1 MLTIE
6 IVSFLKGTTLFGHVP
21 DAVLAAVAQVVTL
34 VELPAQRQFINE
46 GEMAGELYI
55 IVEGAVRVQK
65 RGKAVIDL
73 HPGAMV
79 GELAVLDPAPRSA
92 DVVTLQ
98 PTLLLQLEKEALR
111 EVMADRPE
119 ISSGIIQ
126 SLSRRIREQGDLM
139 TA

>member
-1 MLTIE
+1 
-6 IVSFLKGTTLFGHVP
+6 
-21 DAVLAAVAQVVTL
+21 
-34 VELPAQRQFINE
+34 
-46 GEMAGELYI
+46 MAGELYI

-65 RGKAVIDL
+65 RGKAVLDL